1 MAILDLLTIENLK
14 RNGIEGFG
22 FTMPVISQ
30 KWCNVASNSVTGL
43 SYEPATLS
51 LSLTGSNWLAPI
63 GGIINVVDTTANKIK
78 VSLQKA
84 DGSML
89 NENGLLIRLV
99 PQQILRMKRIFRN
112 LFEDASTHNTRFEEG
127 LSLRQVPAF
136 IFIAPTGGTSGAT
149 QGLIRAKDDIGF
161 GGRLQFFDEQGY
173 VIHPLFVASACK
185 VMLAQHVILN
195 ADATTHNQLDNIIDK
210 VSAETNSVRFVK
222 QDGTPYDGAHI
233 NGVTALDAGS
243 GLYIINA
250 YTGSDSTLKGEIK
263 RAVDTGNTGAFPL
276 TEAQQQLM
284 GLVTYS
290 RLSNVVNIPKLR
302 DLDSSPTTN
311 SLKHDFFTVKV
322 VKLNESL
329 LGSPN
334 AAFNGTKLEPKS
346 PVRINEQLS
355 FLGSGNEVMG
365 RLTTIFGDTPTQSL
379 VAATVVD
386 PKLVLPPD
394 EATVTWPDF
403 PALPVGLVSDDTGF
417 PADYKIQLEANGT
430 ANFID
435 SATPPAKDV
444 LLRLRG
450 LPKGAAVRVYNRV
463 FFDSGNIERGDGAGG
478 AASVELPPVDGRT
491 FNGEAV
497 VILKDPLGI
506 MHADGTFVVPG
517 NPRLICDIM
526 IVNRNSSLKR
536 LFGAL
541 TFDVGTAV
549 AAPAAPADNILAGV
563 PNKGVSSAGILGL
576 NSGPTPSIDLS
587 SFNNMLNSVLA
598 LGGETQPRDASRL
611 PTMMRKELLAA
622 TQKTAGWQAVIS
634 AGPIN
639 NNMHNA
645 NQEMGSPGSPGG
657 KENNSYG
664 VYTENARLS
673 YDLARMAFR
682 RTNSFYERIV
692 QLADSKWNEPAANT
706 ALGETDPPTDT
717 IGTFAG
723 ALLQNISPFTETP
736 ELALLKTVVES
747 NIGSIPL
754 TFDAFVNLVTGW
766 INGIDLTGLPGTLN
780 SGAARLV
787 SDLVTALNNLKDNS
801 ALNESDKE
809 RLFNE
814 LKREISSSCFG
825 RRDSQWA
832 IEQAFKQARRF
843 IYIETPGISFTEGSH
858 QNYSLNLWNIL
869 QTQLSANPGLRVIVC
884 VPKNPEYSKQ
894 YSQWIQ
900 SEVKERY
907 SLVQGLPQKQ
917 VVCFHPV
924 GFPGRANNIE
934 NNIIIVDDQWALI
947 GSSALRRR
955 GLTFDGST
963 DLVFTD
969 FDTTNG
975 YAPTIRQLRKQL
987 FAQRLGITGSATT
1000 STKAV
1005 LLENPTKTFNLI
1017 RQMLIDGGLG
1027 KIERVWNGRTEGVPF
1042 ADPTIDRLVA
1052 NPEGNE
1058 FNMLSTLIN
1067 SAISGLAT

>member
-1 MAILDLLTIENLK
+1 MATLDLLTIENLK
-14 RNGIEGFG
+14 HNGIEGFR

-43 SYEPATLS
+43 SFDQATLS
-51 LSLTGSNWLAPI
+51 LNLTGTNWLAPM
-63 GGIINVVDTTANKIK
+63 GGIMNVVDTANNKIK
-78 VSLQKA
+78 VSLQKS
-84 DGSML
+84 DGSMV
-89 NENGLLIRLV
+89 NENGLLIRLF
-99 PQQILRMKRIFRN
+99 PQHILRMKRVFRN
-112 LFEDASTHNTRFEEG
+112 LFEDASSHNTRFEEG

-136 IFIAPTGGTSGAT
+136 IFITPSGSTSGAT
-149 QGLIRAKDDIGF
+149 QGLIRAKEDIGF
-161 GGRLQFFDEQGY
+161 DGRLQFFDEQGY
-173 VIHPLFVASACK
+173 IIHPLFIASACK
-185 VMLAQHVILN
+185 VMLAEHAILN
-195 ADATTHNQLDNIIDK
+195 ADATTQNQLDNIIDK
-210 VSAETNSVRFVK
+210 VTAESSTVRFVR

-243 GLYIINA
+243 GLYTINA
-250 YTGSDSTLKGEIK
+250 YTGTDTTLKGEIK
-263 RAVDTGNTGAFPL
+263 RAVDTGNSGAFPL
-276 TEAQQQLM
+276 IEAQQQLM

-290 RLSNVVNIPKLR
+290 RLRDVVNIPKLR
-302 DLDSSPTTN
+302 DLDGSPTTS

-322 VKLNESL
+322 VQLNECL

-334 AAFNGTKLEPKS
+334 ASFNGTKLEPR
-346 PVRINEQLS
+346 PQVRLNEQLS
-355 FLGSGNEVMG
+355 LLGSGNDVMG
-365 RLTTIFGDTPTQSL
+365 RLSTIFSGTPTQSL
-379 VAATVVD
+379 VAATVID

-394 EATVTWPDF
+394 ETTVTWPDF
-403 PALPVGLVSDDTGF
+403 PALPGGLVADDTSF
-417 PADYKIQLEANGT
+417 PADYKKQLEANGT
-430 ANFID
+430 ATFID
-435 SATPPAKDV
+435 SAAPPAKDV
-444 LLRLRG
+444 LLRLKG

-463 FFDSGNIERGDGAGG
+463 FFESGNIERGDGAGG
-478 AASVELPPVDGRT
+478 VASVELPPAAGRT

-497 VILKDPLGI
+497 VILNDPLGI
-506 MHADGTFVVPG
+506 MRPDGTFVVPG

-526 IVNRNSSLKR
+526 IVNRDTSIKR

-541 TFDVGTAV
+541 SFDIGASV
-549 AAPAAPADNILAGV
+549 AAPAAPADNILAAI
-563 PNKGVSSAGILGL
+563 PNKGISSAGILGL
-576 NSGPTPSIDLS
+576 NSGATPSIDLS
-587 SFNNMLNSVLA
+587 SFNNMLNSILS

-611 PTMMRKELLAA
+611 PTMMRRELIAA
-622 TQKTAGWQAVIS
+622 AQKTAGWQAVIS

-645 NQEMGSPGSPGG
+645 NQEIGCPGSPGG
-657 KENNSYG
+657 KENSSPG

-673 YDLARMAFR
+673 YDMARMTFR

-706 ALGETDPPTDT
+706 ALGETDAPTGSV
-717 IGTFAG
+717 GTFAG
-723 ALLQNISPFTETP
+723 AVLQNISPFTETP

-747 NIGSIPL
+747 NIATIPL
-754 TFDAFVNLVTGW
+754 TFDALVNLVTGW
-766 INGIDLTGLPGTLN
+766 INGIDLTGLSGTLN
-780 SGAARLV
+780 TAASRLV
-787 SDLVTALNNLKDNS
+787 AQLVTALNNLKDNS

-832 IEQAFKQARRF
+832 IEQAFKQARKF
-843 IYIETPGISFTEGSH
+843 IYIETPGISFTEGTH
-858 QNYSLNLWNIL
+858 QNYSLNLWNTL
-869 QTQLSANPGLRVIVC
+869 QTQMGANPGLRVIVC
-884 VPKNPEYSKQ
+884 VPKKPDYSKQ
-894 YSQWIQ
+894 YSQWIK

-907 SLVQGLPQKQ
+907 SLVQSLPQKQ

-947 GSSALRRR
+947 GSSAIRRR

-975 YAPTIRQLRKQL
+975 YAPAIRQLRKQL
-987 FAQRLGITGSATT
+987 FAQRLGITGNATA

-1005 LLENPTKTFNLI
+1005 LLENPLETFNLI
-1017 RQMLIDGGLG
+1017 RQMLIAGGLG
-1027 KIERVWNGRTEGVPF
+1027 KIERLWNGRTEGVAF
-1042 ADPTIDRLVA
+1042 AEPTIDRLVA
-1052 NPEGNE
+1052 NPEGSE